1 MDSNLKRLRIVE
13 DVRCRI
19 KLREC
24 NGDVRTVEC
33 SAAKLGTSNPE
44 DPANRVDFRR
54 AHRAGCQPAK
64 RVDRLQRD
72 RRIAAGSARDTATT
86 RRDHFRRRPDRAI
99 AGRAN
104 KHRVSRQEWHR
115 DRLDMKRDL
124 WDADRM
130 HTTTQRQQQAEEH
143 DCANSST
150 GHESSPDRHETTSVT
165 GPFPTASS

>member
-72 RRIAAGSARDTATT
+72 RRIAAGSARVTATT

-104 KHRVSRQEWHR
+104 KHRVSRQQR
-115 DRLDMKRDL
+115 NGDRINMKRDL
-124 WDADRM
+124 RDADRL
-130 HTTTQRQQQAEEH
+130 HAATQRQQQTEKR
-143 DCANSST
+143 DCSCRST
-150 GHESSPDRHETTSVT
+150 GHESSPDRHRKTRAT
-165 GPFPTASS
+165 GPFPVASR